1 MAPAS
6 RGGARGSSGG
16 NPEHDPE
23 KRVQEVAW
31 PLLAGTLPAMRLR
44 RGIGAAALAVTALLV
59 PAGAAQAAALPDS
72 TIKAREHFFG
82 AENVSADGAL
92 PRGRVI
98 LSWFSVASYAAAI
111 DGHVVLL
118 DAYIHKGEDR
128 PNYVPT
134 TYDELAELRPEA
146 IFVGHGHND
155 HAAKVGEIAARTDA
169 TVIGTPE
176 HCDQTRAQAEAF
188 AGRALPIRC
197 VEAVA
202 RGSQPGAEIRELR
215 PLGDDV
221 CVSVLKHVHSA
232 AEPPDAEHR
241 DPQLVPPPL
250 FDPTAVLVHPPGPS
264 AVPGLADQAGDEGSS
279 LLYQFRIGRFALVW
293 NDSSGPLRERAPH
306 VPDVLRKLP
315 PTDVHVNAVIGFN
328 NPTNGVRD
336 PVDYLVALRPKLMFP
351 NHHDFVAEYG
361 AGDDFEQYM
370 VRELSRR
377 QDAPSTELRWM
388 RDPYD
393 YLRPSLMKFDTEDAR
408 WAVDGGRG
416 PVRFKLH
423 RVPGTRIVRAEAFV
437 NGRRVLVRKGRDL
450 REVTLRLAQT
460 GRQKVR
466 IVATH
471 TSGARV
477 ISTRTFTGCSKTKPV
492 TRLVRPPRR
501 G

>member
-1 MAPAS
+1 M
-6 RGGARGSSGG
+6 RG
-16 NPEHDPE
+16 
-23 KRVQEVAW
+23 V
-31 PLLAGTLPAMRLR
+31 PLRSCLA
-44 RGIGAAALAVTALLV
+44 AAALAAALLV
-59 PAGAAQAAALPDS
+59 PAAPAPAAALPDA

-82 AENVSADGAL
+82 AENVAADGSL
-92 PRGRVI
+92 PRDRVI

-134 TYDELAELRPEA
+134 TYDELADLKPEA
-146 IFVGHGHND
+146 IFIGHGHYD
-155 HAAKVGEIAARTDA
+155 HAAKAGELAARTNA

-176 HCDQTRAQAEAF
+176 HCDQTKAQAETF

-215 PLGDDV
+215 PLGNDV
-221 CVSVLKHVHSA
+221 CISVLKHVHSA
-232 AEPPDAEHR
+232 TEPPDAEHT
-241 DPQLVPPPL
+241 DPQLLPPPL
-250 FDPTAVLVHPPGPS
+250 IDPTAVLVHPPGPS
-264 AVPGLADQAGDEGSS
+264 AVPGLTNTDGDEGSS

-293 NDSSGPLRERAPH
+293 NDSSGPVRERAPQL
-306 VPDVLRKLP
+306 PDVMRRLP
-315 PTDVHVNAVIGFN
+315 PTDVQVNAVIGFN

-336 PVDYLVALRPKLMFP
+336 PVDYVVALRPKVMLP
-351 NHHDFVAEYG
+351 SHHDFVAEYG

-377 QDAPSTELRWM
+377 PDAPPTELRWM

-393 YLRPSLMKFDTEDAR
+393 YLRPALMNFRVNDAR
-408 WAVDGGRG
+408 WTADGPARKS
-416 PVRFKLH
+416 RFKLH

-437 NGRRVLVRKGRDL
+437 NGRRVLVRKGTDL
-450 REVTLRLAQT
+450 REVTLALPAT
-460 GRQKVR
+460 GKLNVR

-471 TSGARV
+471 TSRARV
-477 ISTRTFTGCSKTKPV
+477 ISTRTYDGCTKSKPV
-492 TRLVRPPRR
+492 TRVVRPPRR